1 MRSSTDP
8 AGDSL
13 EEPFE
18 FAQSESLNGAPEES
32 PTLERTVEELEQ
44 EAWRTSILRPSRDL
58 ALLRD
63 AAPVQGPDF
72 NVISSADDVLGSF
85 KNIGFQATQFARA
98 VAAVQQ
104 MLSDERG
111 CVIFLAYT
119 SNLISSGIRDVI
131 RYLVEHRLVDVL
143 VTTAGGV
150 EEDLIK
156 TLAPTLIG
164 DFSIPG
170 ALLREHGLN
179 RIGNLL
185 VPNANYCQFEDWLMP
200 LLDKMVQ
207 ERSVWTPSEL
217 IWRLGHEMNDESSIA
232 SWAAK
237 NSIPYFCPAI
247 TDGSLG
253 DMLFYHTYRA
263 ESPMILDVVGDIRRL
278 NRIAIHAKCTA
289 MIILGGGVAKHHTCN
304 ANLMRNGADYAVYIN
319 TGQEYDGSDSGAAPD
334 EAVSWGKI
342 RSSAEPIKVFGDASI
357 LFPLL
362 VSQTFCRV
370 PRKHRPILNDEL
382 RQQKETIG

>member
-1 MRSSTDP
+1 MVPSVNDNQ
-8 AGDSL
+8 AED
-13 EEPFE
+13 
-18 FAQSESLNGAPEES
+18 LNGASEAATKP
-32 PTLERTVEELEQ
+32 ERTAEEQEQ
-44 EAWRTSILRPSRDL
+44 EAWRASILRPSRDL
-58 ALLRD
+58 AILPQ
-63 AAPVQGPDF
+63 ATSVQGPDF
-72 NVISSADDVLGSF
+72 NFASTADEVMQSF
-85 KNIGFQATQFARA
+85 ATIGFQATQFARA
-98 VAAVQQ
+98 IATVQQ
-104 MLSDERG
+104 MLTDDRG

-119 SNLISSGIRDVI
+119 SNLVSSGVRDVI
-131 RYLVEHRLVDVL
+131 RYLVQHRFVDVL

-156 TLAPTLIG
+156 VLAPTLIG
-164 DFSIPG
+164 DFSLPG
-170 ALLREHGLN
+170 KLLREHGLN

-200 LLDKMVQ
+200 VLDKMVT
-207 ERSVWTPSEL
+207 ERTLWTPSQL
-217 IWRLGHEMNDESSIA
+217 IHRLGQEMNDEQCIA
-232 SWAAK
+232 SWAAR
-237 NSIPYFCPAI
+237 NRIPYFCPAI

-263 ESPMILDVVGDIRRL
+263 ESPMVLDVVGDIRRL

-370 PRKHRPILNDEL
+370 SRKNRPLLSDE
-382 RQQKETIG
+382 QS